1 MKKNIYILLLLL
13 FSYKSY
19 SQDIYLSQEFLAS
32 QYLSPASVGLGIYE
46 SRFQNIGRTQFTNG
60 VNIYNTALISWDR
73 KIQYKQDVKTGYLG
87 MGAQIISDNLMGG
100 ALQNNNISLNMAY
113 HFVFDERNKHKFS
126 TGIGVTYSTI
136 NLNQS
141 KLRFEDQYF
150 SNGLYSNNAT
160 TEIFKKF
167 PSNFTL
173 STGFIY
179 SFHSENTF
187 LQTSANLF
195 LITKPKVTEQ
205 YRNAIDTV
213 TIDTKRGQYFI
224 NFESYLSDEWTFY
237 LHSYIYNKG
246 SLQFYVYGGGI
257 GVPISTDDESEKRLY
272 VGCLSRSNLVIIPTI
287 NLLVNNYHFGLSYD
301 LYKTSISSSLIKP
314 NIFEFQL
321 SYSFGKKYKETF
333 RSLFD

>member
-1 MKKNIYILLLLL
+1 MKKVYYILFYFLLAN
-13 FSYKSY
+13 KAY
-19 SQDIYLSQEFLAS
+19 SQDIYISQAFLAS
-32 QYLSPASVGLGIYE
+32 QYLSPASVGLGVYD
-46 SRFQNIGRTQFTNG
+46 SRFQNTGRTQFSNS

-73 KIQYKQDVKTGYLG
+73 KIKYSENINSGYLG
-87 MGAQIISDNLMGG
+87 LGAQIISDNLMGG

-113 HFVFDERNKHKFS
+113 HFVFDERNKHKLS

-136 NLNQS
+136 SLNQN
-141 KLRFEDQYF
+141 KLRFGDQYF
-150 SNGLYSNNAT
+150 SNGLYSNNTT

-173 STGFIY
+173 STGVIY
-179 SFHSENTF
+179 SFHSENSF
-187 LQTSANLF
+187 LQASANLF

-205 YRNAIDTV
+205 YQDAVDTLNF
-213 TIDTKRGQYFI
+213 DAKRGQYFM

-237 LHSYIYNKG
+237 LHSYYYNKG
-246 SLQFYVYGGGI
+246 SLQFYVYGGGVGI
-257 GVPISTDDESEKRLY
+257 PITNDYESEKRLY
-272 VGCLSRSNLVIIPTI
+272 VGCFSRSNTVLIPTI
-287 NLLVNNYHFGLSYD
+287 NLLMNNYHFGLSYD
-301 LYKTSISSSLIKP
+301 LYTTNISSSLIKP